1 MLPNM
6 KAAQGQKRA
15 GLELRAE
22 QGDAFKCGQSG
33 IAATCCVCPCV
44 CVCLTSWQTG
54 SQSAAI
60 FALSR
65 PAEMCDQSVS
75 LSPSLSLLI
84 CISQLVFDSLPNAYL
99 TLTLV
104 TVAALINPRSGVMR
118 PDRRLSVHCIP
129 PFRYCHNSWP

>member
-22 QGDAFKCGQSG
+22 QGDAFKCAQSG
-33 IAATCCVCPCV
+33 IAATCCVCV
-44 CVCLTSWQTG
+44 TSWQTG

-65 PAEMCDQSVS
+65 PAEMCDQSVCLS
-75 LSPSLSLLI
+75 LLHSPSLSLLI

-118 PDRRLSVHCIP
+118 PGRRLSVHCIP